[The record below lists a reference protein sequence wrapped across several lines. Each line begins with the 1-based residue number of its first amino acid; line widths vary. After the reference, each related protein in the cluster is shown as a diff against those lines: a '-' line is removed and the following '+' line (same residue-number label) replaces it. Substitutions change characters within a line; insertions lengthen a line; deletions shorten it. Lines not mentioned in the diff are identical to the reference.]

1 MVGTSVSNT
10 IGMRIENKQLLQN
23 FNGYL
28 TPFDGGN
35 VTQQHNR
42 NAP

>member
-1 MVGTSVSNT
+1 MVVISLSNT
-10 IGMRIENKQLLQN
+10 IGMLLENKQLLQN
-23 FNGYL
+23 FRGYL
-28 TPFDGGN
+28 TPLDGGN